1 MSDTHVLLLGAAA
14 WGILLILLRVDRR
27 ITGWAEEKARRAYA
41 RREERAVR
49 RVIATAE
56 QITRESCGGGR

>member
-1 MSDTHVLLLGAAA
+1 MSNTHVLLLGAAA

-27 ITGWAEEKARRAYA
+27 ISGWAEEKAHRAYA

-49 RVIATAE
+49 QVIAAAE
-56 QITRESCGGGR
+56 QITRESCRGGR